1 MRATNLAQIAAEA
14 EILRIKRMLIR
25 QGLRAALGL
34 VAAVFL
40 IAVLTLASIIA
51 WQLLGLKFPPIVAT
65 LIMVGA
71 NLLLAIILGWIAA
84 RSSPNR
90 TEREALD
97 IRKRATGEARNSLTL
112 PALIPV
118 PGAKSRSRQPANHE
132 VLSREDGAD

>member
-25 QGLRAALGL
+25 QGVRVALAL

-40 IAVLTLASIIA
+40 IAVLALASIIA
-51 WQLLGLKFPPIVAT
+51 WQLLGLRFAPIVAT

-71 NLLLAIILGWIAA
+71 HLLLAIILGWIAA

-90 TEREALD
+90 TEREALG
-97 IRKRATGEARNSLTL
+97 IRQSATGAVKSSLKL
-112 PALIPV
+112 PSLISGP
-118 PGAKSRSRQPANHE
+118 RSRNPNESQSA
-132 VLSREDGAD
+132 LSSGGD

>member
-25 QGLRAALGL
+25 QGVRVALAL
-34 VAAVFL
+34 VAAIFL
-40 IAVLTLASIIA
+40 IAVLALASA
-51 WQLLGLKFPPIVAT
+51 WQLLGLRFAPIVAT

-90 TEREALD
+90 TEREALG
-97 IRKRATGEARNSLTL
+97 IRQSATGAVKSSLKL
-112 PALIPV
+112 PSLISGP
-118 PGAKSRSRQPANHE
+118 RSRNPNESQSA
-132 VLSREDGAD
+132 LSSGGD

>member
-25 QGLRAALGL
+25 QGVRVALAL
-34 VAAVFL
+34 IAAVFL
-40 IAVLTLASIIA
+40 IAVLALASIIA
-51 WQLLGLKFPPIVAT
+51 WQLLGLRFAPIVAT

-90 TEREALD
+90 TEREALG
-97 IRKRATGEARNSLTL
+97 IRQSATGAVKNSLKL
-112 PALIPV
+112 PALISGP
-118 PGAKSRSRQPANHE
+118 RSRKPNESQGA
-132 VLSREDGAD
+132 LSSGGD